1 MRRSPVV
8 VVVCLLVLA
17 GCGSDGAGGPEP
29 AVTPASVP
37 DGATPTFDRAQR
49 LVPGV
54 TADGVVAPTRLVGA
68 HVAALRGR
76 SFTTMRR
83 TVSYDA
89 NGSLRSE
96 VLTLGLVGDGH
107 RRLFVDRRAAG
118 PLVRSVGLS
127 GRIEQYVAGPTTVR
141 RTVSDGTVRY
151 SSGRRDP
158 GAVTGSVLL
167 PDLVAGSTLS
177 IALNGMNFSVTP
189 LDGPTNATR
198 YRLVATEVTDPE
210 TLVGLAGAD
219 ARNATFTATV
229 TADGLVSWL
238 RLSYAADRGDG
249 PITVVRTVA
258 FERIGT
264 TTVERP
270 PWYANATAGANGS
283 LTATST
289 PTTAT
294 ANYASGVRS
303 TTVPS

>member
-1 MRRSPVV
+1 MRREAAVV
-8 VVVCLLVLA
+8 LACLVVLA
-17 GCGSDGAGGPEP
+17 GCGSEGVSGPTDT
-29 AVTPASVP
+29 VTPAPVP
-37 DGATPTFDRAQR
+37 DDATPTADRAQR
-49 LVPGV
+49 LAPGV
-54 TADGVVAPTRLVGA
+54 TADGVVAPARLVGA

-76 SFTTMRR
+76 SFATMHRSA
-83 TVSYDA
+83 SYVA

-96 VLTLGLVGDGH
+96 VLTRGLVNDGH
-107 RRLFVDRRAAG
+107 RRLFVVRRASG
-118 PLVRSVGLS
+118 PLVRSIGLS
-127 GRIEQYVAGPTTVR
+127 GRVEQYVAGPTTVR
-141 RTVSDGTVRY
+141 RTVRDGAVRY

-177 IALNGMNFSVTP
+177 IALDGMTFGVTP

-229 TADGLVSWL
+229 TADGLVSWF
-238 RLSYAADRGDG
+238 RLSYTADRGDG

-258 FERIGT
+258 FEDVGA

-270 PWYANATAGANGS
+270 SWYANATAGANGS
-283 LTATST
+283 FTATPAS
-289 PTTAT
+289 AS